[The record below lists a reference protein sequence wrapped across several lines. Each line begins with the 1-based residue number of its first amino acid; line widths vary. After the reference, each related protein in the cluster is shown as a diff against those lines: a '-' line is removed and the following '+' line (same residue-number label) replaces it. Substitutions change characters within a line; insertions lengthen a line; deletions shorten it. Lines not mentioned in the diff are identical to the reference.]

1 LSPKKN
7 NFDTPEFNTHL
18 NQEMNN
24 AGAIALTPNDPGF
37 NNLKYAS
44 TVTFYRYNYFW

>member
-1 LSPKKN
+1 
-7 NFDTPEFNTHL
+7 
-18 NQEMNN
+18 MNN

-37 NNLKYAS
+37 NNLKSYAS